1 MDRIE
6 EKLRLLEP
14 LLSQKQL
21 EGFRYAY
28 LLEKDLRKKARLE
41 AMMDVILQRSLPGPL
56 LDQILLPPP
65 QAALLAG
72 DIPVGQARYAG
83 KDRGVFGL
91 RRGDLIKH
99 TGLFAKTGGGK
110 TTLMVSLLKQICAQ
124 DIPFIIFDQK
134 RNYRD
139 LLKHPDF
146 MGQEILIFT
155 VGRNDVAPFF
165 FNPKN
170 GPPGVEDHI
179 WRKHL
184 AEIINK
190 VYLLGPGAND
200 VFMEASEEKT
210 FREMQ
215 EKVLHQ
221 NKKARELLW
230 WASVKRTLNAINY
243 PGLGEM
249 VNRINGH
256 SIPDLLNKKVFLE
269 LDGLSA
275 SDQAF
280 VIGSLILWIYHY
292 RMRQPEREVLK
303 HLLIVEEAHHLF
315 SKTNIANDITDVL
328 MREIRELGEGVILI
342 DQHPSKMSPSALGNL
357 GTKFCMAMS
366 LNQDVKAV
374 ADSMLLDREQQRYL
388 AMLQVGQ
395 AICRSDRLER
405 PILLNIPYLGLKK
418 GVVTDKEIQAR
429 MRSYLPEPEPEN
441 PEKPQRKGI
450 PGIPG
455 KETLSPLAG
464 ILLTSIAEN
473 PLMGVVLRFKKLGIK
488 TAQGYRLLAE
498 LETKAMISSQLVDGK
513 RLHDLTPQGRRH
525 LKLKQARPGRGGLE
539 HRYWVDQIKKHYMK
553 KEGFTYLE
561 KDDID
566 LVVES
571 YDKRLAIQVETGKSD
586 LMGNLMKLARY
597 HSDLRFILATNRAAE
612 IKLKQMLAETLV
624 PNREQIKVLF
634 VKDFMKSPPAI

>member
-14 LLSQKQL
+14 LLSPKQL
-21 EGFRYAY
+21 EGLRYAY
-28 LLEKDLRKKARLE
+28 LLEKDLRKKAGLE
-41 AMMDVILQRSLPGPL
+41 AMMDVLLQRSLPGPL
-56 LDQILLPPP
+56 MDQILLPPP
-65 QAALLAG
+65 QAAQLAG

-83 KDRGVFGL
+83 QDRGVFGL
-91 RRGDLIKH
+91 GRGDLIKH

-110 TTLMVSLLKQICAQ
+110 TTLMVSLLKQICAR
-124 DIPFIIFDQK
+124 DIPFLIFDQK

-146 MGQEILIFT
+146 MGQDILIFT

-170 GPPGVEDHI
+170 GPPGVEEHI

-215 EKVLHQ
+215 EKVLSQ

-249 VNRINGH
+249 VNRVNGH
-256 SIPDLLNKKVFLE
+256 SIPDLLNKKVILE

-315 SKTNIANDITDVL
+315 SKTNVANDITDVL

-395 AICRSDRLER
+395 AICRSDRLDR
-405 PILLNIPYLGLKK
+405 PMLLNIPYLGLNK
-418 GVVTDKEIQAR
+418 GEVTDAEIQSR
-429 MRSYLPEPEPEN
+429 MRIYLPEPEPEI
-441 PEKPQRKGI
+441 PGKPSSKGI

-455 KETLSPLAG
+455 RETLSPLG
-464 ILLTSIAEN
+464 RILLQSIAEN
-473 PLMGVVLRFKKLGIK
+473 PLLGVVKRFRNLGLK
-488 TAQGYRLLAE
+488 TAQGYRLLSE
-498 LETKAMISSQLVDGK
+498 LETHGMITSQLVDGK
-513 RLHDLTPQGRRH
+513 RLHDLTHQGRRQLG
-525 LKLKQARPGRGGLE
+525 LKLARPGRGGLE
-539 HRYWVDQIKKHYMK
+539 HRYWVEQVKRHYTK
-553 KEGFTYLE
+553 NEGLTYLE

-566 LVVES
+566 LVVDS
-571 YDKRLAIQVETGKSD
+571 HGKRLAIQMETGKSD
-586 LMGNLMKLARY
+586 LMGNLMKLGRY
-597 HSDLRFILATNRAAE
+597 QCDLRFMLATNKETELR
-612 IKLKQMLAETLV
+612 LKQMLAETLA

-634 VKDFMKSPPAI
+634 VKDFMKSLPTI

>member
-6 EKLRLLEP
+6 EKLRLLDP
-14 LLSQKQL
+14 LLSPKQL
-21 EGFRYAY
+21 EGLRYAY
-28 LLEKDLRKKARLE
+28 LLEKDLRKKVRLE

-56 LDQILLPPP
+56 MDQILLPPP
-65 QAALLAG
+65 QAAQLAG

-83 KDRGVFGL
+83 QDRGVFGL
-91 RRGDLIKH
+91 GRGDLIKH

-110 TTLMVSLLKQICAQ
+110 TTLMVSLLKQICAR
-124 DIPFIIFDQK
+124 DIPFLIFDQK

-146 MGQEILIFT
+146 MGQDILIFT

-170 GPPGVEDHI
+170 GPPGVEEHI

-215 EKVLHQ
+215 EKVLSQ

-249 VNRINGH
+249 VNRVNGH
-256 SIPDLLNKKVFLE
+256 SIPDLLNKKVILE

-315 SKTNIANDITDVL
+315 SKTNVANDITDVL

-395 AICRSDRLER
+395 AICRSDRLDR
-405 PILLNIPYLGLKK
+405 PMLLNIPYLGLNK
-418 GVVTDKEIQAR
+418 GEVTDAEIQSR
-429 MRSYLPEPEPEN
+429 MRIYLPEPEPEI
-441 PEKPQRKGI
+441 PGKPSSKGI

-455 KETLSPLAG
+455 RETLSPLG
-464 ILLTSIAEN
+464 RILLQSIAEN
-473 PLMGVVLRFKKLGIK
+473 PLLGVVKRFRNLGLK
-488 TAQGYRLLAE
+488 TAQGYRLLSE
-498 LETKAMISSQLVDGK
+498 LETHGMITSQLVDGK
-513 RLHDLTPQGRRH
+513 RLHDLTHQGRRQLG
-525 LKLKQARPGRGGLE
+525 LKLARPGRGGLE
-539 HRYWVDQIKKHYMK
+539 HRYWVEQVKRHYTK
-553 KEGFTYLE
+553 NEGLTYLE

-566 LVVES
+566 LVVDS
-571 YDKRLAIQVETGKSD
+571 HGKRLAIQMETGKSD
-586 LMGNLMKLARY
+586 LMGNLMKLGRY
-597 HSDLRFILATNRAAE
+597 QCDLRFMLATNKETELR
-612 IKLKQMLAETLV
+612 LKQMLAETLA

-634 VKDFMKSPPAI
+634 VKDFMKSLPTI

>member
-1 MDRIE
+1 MTSR
-6 EKLRLLEP
+6 
-14 LLSQKQL
+14 QL
-21 EGFRYAY
+21 QGFRYAY
-28 LLEKDLRKKARLE
+28 LLEKDFRKKARLE
-41 AMMDVILQRSLPGPL
+41 AMMDVLLQKSLPGPL
-56 LDQILLPPP
+56 LDQVLLPPP
-65 QAALLAG
+65 ESAQLAG
-72 DIPVGQARYAG
+72 DIPVGPAQYAG
-83 KDRGVFGL
+83 QEKGWFGL
-91 RRGDLIKH
+91 RRGELIKH

-124 DIPFIIFDQK
+124 NIPFLVFDQK

-139 LLKHPDF
+139 LLQHPEF
-146 MGQEILIFT
+146 KGQDILVFT

-170 GPPGVEDHI
+170 GPPGVEEHI

-200 VFMEASEEKT
+200 VFMEASEENT

-215 EKVLHQ
+215 DKVLGQ

-249 VNRINGH
+249 VNRAKGH
-256 SIPDLLNKKVFLE
+256 PIPELLNKKVILE

-315 SKTNIANDITDVL
+315 SKSNVANDITDVL

-357 GTKFCMAMS
+357 GTKFCLAMS

-374 ADSMLLDREQQRYL
+374 ADSMLLDKDQQRFL
-388 AMLQVGQ
+388 AMLKVGQ
-395 AICRSDRLER
+395 AICRSDRLDR
-405 PILLNIPYLGLKK
+405 PILLNIPYLGLNK
-418 GVVTDKEIQAR
+418 GVVRDDEIKKL
-429 MRSYLPEPEPEN
+429 MEPYLPEPEPEN
-441 PEKPQRKGI
+441 LGITWNGGI
-450 PGIPG
+450 PGIPP
-455 KETLSPLAG
+455 KQTLSPLAK

-473 PLMGVVLRFKKLGIK
+473 PLLGVVQRFKTLGFK
-488 TAQGYRLLAE
+488 TAQGYKFFNE
-498 LETKAMISSQLVDGK
+498 LETMRLITSNLVDGK
-513 RLHDLTPQGRRH
+513 RLHDLTPKGRQQ
-525 LKLKQARPGRGGLE
+525 LGLNLVRPGRGGLE
-539 HRYWVDQIKKHYMK
+539 HRYWVERIRAQYMQN
-553 KEGFTYLE
+553 ENRVSLE
-561 KDDID
+561 KNDID

-571 YDKRLAIQVETGKSD
+571 NGKSLAVQVETGKSD
-586 LMGNLMKLARY
+586 LGGNLLKLGRQRADYRY
-597 HSDLRFILATNRAAE
+597 MLATNKE
-612 IKLKQMLAETLV
+612 TELKIQQILAETLV
-624 PNREQIKVLF
+624 PNRGEIEVLF
-634 VKDFMKSPPAI
+634 VKDFLKSPPLL